1 MDKQTADR
9 LITEYLPKL
18 YGFAVKKAFSYAEV
32 DELCADIV
40 AEVYTSLRK
49 ADEIVN
55 VEGYI
60 WRISE
65 HAYSKFVS
73 RKKRHEGVSIDG
85 VELPY
90 YDDDTRLE
98 TEEELKIL
106 RREIASL
113 TQKRRQITFWF
124 YYENR
129 SVADIARTLGMP
141 EGTVKWHL
149 NKARLDLKEGFSM
162 KRQVGTLG
170 LSPYTAAN
178 FGHGGRPGENGGPEY
193 YLYDKLNL
201 NIVYS
206 VYFEPKNTAEIA
218 EELGM
223 TPVFLEDKIA
233 WLEENGFL
241 VRRKDDRFTTYVCF
255 SPTTY
260 SQEQQDRILSAQ
272 KEVAQILVKEYVP
285 LVRDAF
291 KDVANVYIPSG
302 NRELFEATVIFW
314 AIQEKCGLP
323 FKKDLSPYYL
333 KTTDGGEYI
342 ASVYSKLTCSD
353 PEYVPSE
360 SFPSY
365 EMCGQMTRDSGKY
378 PSIFAIAWDSRFC
391 SRKGYWKNN
400 LYSDYEYVYE
410 WMSGLLDDTP
420 ANADKL
426 ARLRERN
433 FITEDGK
440 VNIMVVNDAF
450 ASFAERLPAL
460 DEAVKKQ
467 FYDFA
472 LEQAMLEAKA
482 YPLQM
487 QDLVVAE
494 AVQSF
499 ISRTVGMM
507 VLDILYENGTFRP
520 LSEQDKV
527 SANLLMFCDRLPKEH
542 DNGDE

>member
-85 VELPY
+85 VVLPY
-90 YDDDTRLE
+90 YDDTRLE
-98 TEEELKIL
+98 TEEEIKIL
-106 RREIASL
+106 RREIAFL

-129 SVADIARTLGMP
+129 SVADIARNLGMP

-170 LSPYTAAN
+170 LSPIGASDFA
-178 FGHGGRPGENGGPEY
+178 HSGRAGNNGGPEY
-193 YLYDKLNL
+193 YLYDKMNL

-206 VYFEPKNTAEIA
+206 VYFEPKNMVEIA
-218 EELGM
+218 EELGV

-241 VRRKDDRFTTYVCF
+241 VRRKDDRFTTYVRF
-255 SPTTY
+255 FPTTY

-285 LVRDAF
+285 LVREAF
-291 KDVANVYIPSG
+291 KNDANVYIPSG
-302 NRELFEATVIFW
+302 NRELFEAAVIFW

-323 FKKDLSPYYL
+323 FEKDLSPYYI
-333 KTTDGGEYI
+333 KTADGGEYI
-342 ASVYSKLTCSD
+342 VYVYSKHTCTD

-400 LYSDYEYVYE
+400 LPTDYDYVYE
-410 WMSGLLDDTP
+410 WMSGMLDDSL
-420 ANADKL
+420 ANAEKV
-426 ARLRERN
+426 ARLREKKY
-433 FITEDGK
+433 ITEDGK
-440 VNIMVVNDAF
+440 VNIMVVNDA
-450 ASFAERLPAL
+450 ASSFAERFPAL

-482 YPLQM
+482 YPPQM
-487 QDLVVAE
+487 QDLVVADT
-494 AVQSF
+494 VRSF

-527 SANLLMFCDRLPKEH
+527 SANLLMFCDRLP
-542 DNGDE
+542 

>member
-85 VELPY
+85 VVLPY

-98 TEEELKIL
+98 TEEEIKIL
-106 RREIASL
+106 RREIAFL

-129 SVADIARTLGMP
+129 SVADIARNLGMP

-170 LSPYTAAN
+170 LSPIGASGFA
-178 FGHGGRPGENGGPEY
+178 HSGRAGNNGGPEY
-193 YLYDKLNL
+193 YLYDKMNL

-206 VYFEPKNTAEIA
+206 VYFEPKNMVEIA
-218 EELGM
+218 EELGV

-241 VRRKDDRFTTYVCF
+241 VRRKDDRFTTYVRF
-255 SPTTY
+255 FPTTY

-285 LVRDAF
+285 LVREAF
-291 KDVANVYIPSG
+291 KNDANVYIPSG
-302 NRELFEATVIFW
+302 NRELFEAAVIFW

-323 FKKDLSPYYL
+323 FEKDLSPYYI

-342 ASVYSKLTCSD
+342 VYVYSKHTCTD

-360 SFPSY
+360 AFPSY
-365 EMCGQMTRDSGKY
+365 AVCGQMTRDSVKY
-378 PSIFAIAWDSRFC
+378 PSVFAIAWDSRFC
-391 SRKGYWKNN
+391 SRKGHWKNN
-400 LYSDYEYVYE
+400 LPTDYDYVYE
-410 WMSGLLDDTP
+410 WMSGVIDDTP

-426 ARLRERN
+426 ARLRDRQ

-450 ASFAERLPAL
+450 DAFVERLPDL

-482 YPLQM
+482 YPPQM
-487 QDLVVAE
+487 QDLVVADT
-494 AVQSF
+494 VRSF

-527 SANLLMFCDRLPKEH
+527 SANLLMFCDRLP
-542 DNGDE
+542 

>member
-18 YGFAVKKAFSYAEV
+18 YGFAVKKAYSYAEAE
-32 DELCADIV
+32 ELCADIV
-40 AEVYTSLRK
+40 AEVYASLRK

-55 VEGYI
+55 EEGYI

-65 HAYSKFVS
+65 HAYAKFVS

-85 VELPY
+85 LALPF

-98 TEEELKIL
+98 TEEEMNVL
-106 RREIASL
+106 RREIAFL
-113 TQKRRQITFWF
+113 TQKRRQIVFWF

-129 SVADIARTLGMP
+129 SVADIARALGMP

-178 FGHGGRPGENGGPEY
+178 FGHSGNPSKNGAPED
-193 YLYDKLNL
+193 YLSDKLNL

-206 VYFEPKNTAEIA
+206 VYFEPKNTVEIA
-218 EELGM
+218 EELGV

-233 WLEENGFL
+233 LLEENGFL
-241 VRRKDDRFTTYVCF
+241 VRRKDDRFTTYVRF
-255 SPTTY
+255 YPTTY
-260 SQEQQDRILSAQ
+260 SQERQDRILSAQ

-291 KDVANVYIPSG
+291 KDATNVYIPSS
-302 NRELFEATVIFW
+302 NRELFEAAVIFW
-314 AIQEKCGLP
+314 AINWKCSLP
-323 FKKDLSPYYL
+323 FEKDLSAYRI
-333 KTTDGGEYI
+333 KNTDGGEYI
-342 ASVYSKLTCSD
+342 AYVYSNQTRTD
-353 PEYVPSE
+353 PEYVPPVK
-360 SFPSY
+360 FPSY
-365 EMCGQMTRDSGKY
+365 AVCGEMTRYSGRY
-378 PSIFAIAWDSRFC
+378 PCVHAIAWDSRFC
-391 SRKGYWKNN
+391 SRRGNWKNN
-400 LYSDYEYVYE
+400 LCFDYECVYE
-410 WMSGLLDDTP
+410 WMSGLLDDSP
-420 ANADKL
+420 ANADKV
-426 ARLRERN
+426 ARLREQKY
-433 FITEDGK
+433 ITEDGK
-440 VNIMVVNDAF
+440 VNIMVVNDTLE
-450 ASFAERLPAL
+450 SLAERLPTL

-482 YPLQM
+482 YPPQM
-487 QDLVVAE
+487 QDLVVAD
-494 AVQSF
+494 AVRSF
-499 ISRTVGMM
+499 IGRVVGMM
-507 VLDILYENGTFRP
+507 VLDILYEDGTFQP

-527 SANLLMFCDRLPKEH
+527 SANLLMFCDRLP
-542 DNGDE
+542 